1 MSVKATILSIKYLHF
16 QASTQKSDDKHIN
29 LSSCG
34 LQSIPEIVLQS
45 MQSVEELL
53 AGQNKLQEI
62 GLHALSELH
71 CLRILRLPGNG
82 FSEFPT
88 SLLNLT
94 DLVVLDL
101 SDNEIFDLP
110 TDIYRLEG

>member
-1 MSVKATILSIKYLHF
+1 MH
-16 QASTQKSDDKHIN
+16 
-29 LSSCG
+29 
-34 LQSIPEIVLQS
+34 
-45 MQSVEELL
+45 SVEELL

-94 DLVVLDL
+94 ELVVLDL

-110 TDIYRLEG
+110 NEIYRLEG

>member
-1 MSVKATILSIKYLHF
+1 M
-16 QASTQKSDDKHIN
+16 
-29 LSSCG
+29 
-34 LQSIPEIVLQS
+34 QSIPEIVLQS

-71 CLRILRLPGNG
+71 SLRILRLPGNG
-82 FSEFPT
+82 FSEFPI
-88 SLLNLT
+88 SLLNLN
-94 DLVVLDL
+94 DLLVLDL

-110 TDIYRLEG
+110 NDIYRLER